1 MATFEIPRHL
11 QHLYRDIQPE
21 QLRYHNKRVAISK
34 VFTFDAAH
42 HMHNY
47 EGKCISLHGHTY
59 RLEVTISGYPNEIG
73 MSIDF
78 GAIKQIYEERI
89 KDRVDHRYL
98 NETLP
103 PMNPS
108 VENVLV
114 WLWEQIDQ
122 SLIEKGLKEKGF
134 RIEELKLHETPN
146 SYGTLKREWMEE
158 A

>member
-1 MATFEIPRHL
+1 MGTYELPHKL
-11 QHLYRDIQPE
+11 QRLHRDIRPE

-42 HMHNY
+42 HMHSY

-78 GAIKQIYEERI
+78 GTIKQIYEEVLR
-89 KDRVDHRYL
+89 DRLDHRYL

-108 VENVLV
+108 VENLLV
-114 WLWEQIDQ
+114 WMWEEIDR
-122 SLIEKGLKEKGF
+122 SLAEKGLKAEGF
-134 RIEELKLHETPN
+134 RIEELKLYETPN

>member
-1 MATFEIPRHL
+1 MASYELPRTL
-11 QHLYRDIQPE
+11 QQLYRDIQPQ

-47 EGKCISLHGHTY
+47 QGKCISLHGHTY
-59 RLEVTISGYPNEIG
+59 RLEVTISGYPDENG

-78 GAIKQIYEERI
+78 GTIKQIYEERI
-89 KDRVDHRYL
+89 KEKVDHRYL
-98 NETLP
+98 NEQLP
-103 PMNPS
+103 PMNTT

-114 WLWEQIDQ
+114 WLWEQIDG
-122 SLIEKGLKEKGF
+122 SLQEKGLKEKGF
-134 RIEELKLHETPN
+134 RIEELKLYETPN

>member
-1 MATFEIPRHL
+1 MATFEVPRQL
-11 QHLYRDIQPE
+11 QQLYRDIQPE

-78 GAIKQIYEERI
+78 ATIKEIFQE
-89 KDRVDHRYL
+89 KLHDRLDHRYL

-114 WLWEQIDQ
+114 WIWEE
-122 SLIEKGLKEKGF
+122 IEQALEEKGF
-134 RIEELKLHETPN
+134 KSAGFRLEELKLYETPN
-146 SYGTLKREWMEE
+146 SFGTLKREWMEE

>member
-1 MATFEIPRHL
+1 MASFEIPRHI
-11 QHLYRDIQPE
+11 QHLYEDIQPD
-21 QLRYHNKRVAISK
+21 QLRYHNKRVAITK
-34 VFTFDAAH
+34 VLTFDAAH
-42 HMHNY
+42 HIHNY

-59 RLEVTISGYPNEIG
+59 RLEITISGYPNEIG

-78 GAIKQIYEERI
+78 GTIKKIYETVLHD
-89 KDRVDHRYL
+89 KLDHRYL

-103 PMNPS
+103 KMNPS

-114 WLWEQIDQ
+114 WIWEQVDGYLAETGMKAQ
-122 SLIEKGLKEKGF
+122 GF
-134 RIEELKLHETPN
+134 RLEELKLYETPN